1 MDGTSKYA
9 FDWVLLGDIDVGRP
23 NLGPLVGVATYRLMQ
38 YSFRD
43 ILERRYGSEVAD
55 DIFREAGRL
64 AGAEYARHVVGD
76 AEDFPAFVKSAQ
88 DALRESGIGLLRIE
102 EAAPEEGRFLLTVSE
117 DLDCSGL
124 PELGYE
130 VCAYDEGFIAALLES
145 HTGMRFDVT
154 EIDCWCTG
162 DRTCRFEAKATS

>member
-1 MDGTSKYA
+1 MGDASKYE
-9 FDWVLLGDIDVGRP
+9 FDWELLGNIGVGRP

-43 ILERRYGSEVAD
+43 VLERRYGSEVAD
-55 DIFREAGRL
+55 EIFREAGKL
-64 AGAEYARHVVGD
+64 AGAEYARNVIGD
-76 AEDFPAFVKSAQ
+76 QEDFPAFVKSVQ
-88 DALRESGIGLLRIE
+88 DALRNSKIGVVRIE
-102 EAAPEEGRFLLTVSE
+102 EASPDARRFVLTVSE

-130 VCAYDEGFIAALLES
+130 VCAYDEGFIAALFES
-145 HTGMRFDVT
+145 HTGVTFDVS

-162 DRTCRFEAKATS
+162 DRTCRFEAVAVS